1 MLGGTVGIT
10 IGETIISS
18 VLQQKLRG
26 IQGLNIG
33 TSAADLNDSLRQI
46 SSIPVRTFV
55 MIA

>member
-55 MIA
+55 MMA